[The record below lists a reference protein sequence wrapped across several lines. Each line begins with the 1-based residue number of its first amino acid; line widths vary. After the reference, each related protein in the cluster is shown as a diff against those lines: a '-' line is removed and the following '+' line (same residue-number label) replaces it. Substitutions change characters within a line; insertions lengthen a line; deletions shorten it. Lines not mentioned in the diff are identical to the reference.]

1 VSERY
6 DAGSLRC
13 LLEEVRSGACELDDA
28 LARLRTLPFAE
39 LLDARV
45 DHHRTLRTGVPE
57 VVYGERKS
65 RAQIEAIARELHARQ
80 GLALATRVQPGD
92 GAALERALEGAVYE
106 PRSRVL
112 RWGGLARSG
121 ARVAVVCAGTSDL
134 PVAEEAA
141 QTLEAFG
148 HEAVCFSDVGV
159 AGLHRLVAALDELA
173 SVRVAIV
180 VAGME
185 GALASVLGGLVSS
198 PVIAVPTSVGYGAAF
213 EGLAALL
220 AMLNAC
226 APGIGVVNIDNGFG
240 AAALAHKIVSAAAPG
255 RS

>member
-1 VSERY
+1 VSERF
-6 DAGSLRC
+6 DESSLRA
-13 LLEEVRSGACELDDA
+13 LLDEVRAGECELDAA
-28 LARLRTLPFAE
+28 LARLRTLPFAAV
-39 LLDARV
+39 LDARV

-57 VVYGERKS
+57 VIYGERKS
-65 RAQIEAIARELHARQ
+65 RAHIEAIARELHARQ
-80 GLALATRVQPGD
+80 GLALATRVGAAD
-92 GAALERALEGAVYE
+92 GAALADALDGAAYD
-106 PRSRVL
+106 PRSRIL

-121 ARVAVVCAGTSDL
+121 ARIAVVCAGTSDL

-141 QTLEAFG
+141 QTLDAFG
-148 HEAVCFSDVGV
+148 HDVVRHDDVGV
-159 AGLHRLVAALDELA
+159 AGLHRIASALDELA

-185 GALASVLGGLVSS
+185 GALASVLGGLLRS

-226 APGIGVVNIDNGFG
+226 APGIAVVNIDNGFG
-240 AAALAHKIVSAAAPG
+240 AAALAHKIV
-255 RS
+255 R